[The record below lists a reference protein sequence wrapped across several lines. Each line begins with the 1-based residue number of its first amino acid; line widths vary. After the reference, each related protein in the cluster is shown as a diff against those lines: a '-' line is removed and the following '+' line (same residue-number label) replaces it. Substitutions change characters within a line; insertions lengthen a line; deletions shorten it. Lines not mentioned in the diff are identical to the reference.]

1 MSIRYDGLFR
11 KLEENGIT
19 KTSLQRSLKISST
32 TLAKLSKNEYVSL
45 KVIDDICTALDCQP
59 GDIMEYVPMDSYYSR
74 LISKLRSEKRNK
86 VMDGIYGRLQINS
99 AMASHININFTHIQ
113 LKEIYE
119 TKMVN
124 TVNNSVSITEII
136 KIVNYFRCMDYII
149 EHVRE
154 PLNIEF
160 IRIMFRILT
169 NNAYLNRKTLKLEPE
184 FIDTEKK
191 YNFDSY
197 LRNYEL
203 VPGKG
208 IDDILFL
215 YSELIKFS
223 PLIKNSYEIFGLL
236 CFKETLRN
244 NIDPFYVNKE
254 IEDNYMSTDLI
265 VNVKKSQTIFKKEV
279 MHEL

>member
-1 MSIRYDGLFR
+1 
-11 KLEENGIT
+11 
-19 KTSLQRSLKISST
+19 
-32 TLAKLSKNEYVSL
+32 
-45 KVIDDICTALDCQP
+45 
-59 GDIMEYVPMDSYYSR
+59 MDSYYSR

-99 AMASHININFTHIQ
+99 AMASHININFTYIQ

-124 TVNNSVSITEII
+124 TDNSSVSIIEII

-160 IRIMFRILT
+160 MRIMFRILT
-169 NNAYLNRKTLKLEPE
+169 NNAYLNRKITKLEPE

-191 YNFDSY
+191 YSFDSY

-203 VPGKG
+203 IPGKG
-208 IDDILFL
+208 IEEVLFL
-215 YSELIKFS
+215 YSQLINFS
-223 PLIKNSYEIFGLL
+223 PLVKNSYEIFGLL

-254 IEDNYMSTDLI
+254 IEDNYMSSDLI
-265 VNVKKSQTIFKKEV
+265 EYVIKSQKIFKKEV
-279 MHEL
+279 MQEL